1 MTIVEYWHLSWSACV
16 VEIPAPHQQNAW
28 NGVAMGEWG
37 EERGSGEWG
46 ERGGRGG
53 RGLPG
58 FLAGHKHKQTAGR
71 METIKFLISQLEPL
85 VFCL

>member
-37 EERGSGEWG
+37 EGRGSGEGG
-46 ERGGRGG
+46 EEGVYPDFLRGTSTNKQ
-53 RGLPG
+53 
-58 FLAGHKHKQTAGR
+58 LAGWKQ
-71 METIKFLISQLEPL
+71 
-85 VFCL
+85 